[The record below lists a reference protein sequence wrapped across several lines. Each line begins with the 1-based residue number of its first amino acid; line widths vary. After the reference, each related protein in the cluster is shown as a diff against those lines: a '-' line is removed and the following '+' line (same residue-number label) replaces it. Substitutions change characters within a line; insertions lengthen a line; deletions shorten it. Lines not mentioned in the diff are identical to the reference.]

1 MRKERILLI
10 VGILIAILPYMG
22 IPSFFRSLFISVF
35 GLLVSFIG
43 YHFYKS
49 AKKRILS
56 EENHMQSFVESANIN
71 Q

>member
-10 VGILIAILPYMG
+10 LGILIAILPYLG
-22 IPSFFRSLFISVF
+22 VPSFFRSLFISVF

-49 AKKRILS
+49 AKKRIAV
-56 EENHMQSFVESANIN
+56 EENHMQSFVDSTNLN